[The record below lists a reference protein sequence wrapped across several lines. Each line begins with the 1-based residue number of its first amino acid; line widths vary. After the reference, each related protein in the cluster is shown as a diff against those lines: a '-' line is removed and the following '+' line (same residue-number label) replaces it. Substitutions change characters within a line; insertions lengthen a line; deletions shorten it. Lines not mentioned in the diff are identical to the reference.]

1 LANLRK
7 SAFNG
12 LVTPAQNNGKP
23 LTDYPR
29 PSVAVDTAVLTVWR
43 DRLCVLAVEHTKAP
57 GFDWA
62 LPGTF
67 LHEGERLAEAVL
79 RSLQDKAGI
88 SGRTP
93 KQLYVFDEP
102 DRDPRDRVLSVAHVD
117 VVPFEQLEPALEND
131 HVELFPAN
139 DGGVRLPYD
148 HPAIV
153 AKAVEYARADYESAP
168 DPGGLLTGPFT
179 LRDLRK
185 AHEAVA
191 GRELMR
197 DTFRRFMEP
206 QLVPTGEMTSS
217 GRGRPSRLFRCHA

>member
-1 LANLRK
+1 
-7 SAFNG
+7 
-12 LVTPAQNNGKP
+12 VTPPKNATP

-43 DRLCVLAVEHTKAP
+43 DKLCVLAVEHTRAP

-79 RSLQDKAGI
+79 RSLRDKAGI

-93 KQLYVFDEP
+93 KQLYVFDDP
-102 DRDPRDRVLSVAHVD
+102 DRDPRGRVLSVAHVD
-117 VVPFEQLEPALEND
+117 VVPFEQLGPALEND
-131 HVELFPAN
+131 RVQLIPAD
-139 DGGVRLPYD
+139 DGDVRLPYD

-153 AKAVEYARADYESAP
+153 AKAVERARADYERAP
-168 DPGGLLTGPFT
+168 DPGGLLTQSFT
-179 LRDLRK
+179 LRDLRMV
-185 AHEAVA
+185 HEAVA

-206 QLVPTGEMTSS
+206 RLVPTGEMTGG
-217 GRGRPSRLFRCHA
+217 GRGRPSRLFEKEVGASV

>member
-1 LANLRK
+1 MF
-7 SAFNG
+7 S
-12 LVTPAQNNGKP
+12 VTPPKNATP

-29 PSVAVDTAVLTVWR
+29 PSLAVDTAVLTVWR
-43 DRLCVLAVEHTKAP
+43 DTLCVLTVEHTNAP

-67 LHEGERLAEAVL
+67 LHEGERLEDAVL
-79 RSLQDKAGI
+79 RSLRDKAGI

-93 KQLYVFDEP
+93 KQLYVFDDP
-102 DRDPRDRVLSVAHVD
+102 QRDPRGRVLSVAHAD

-131 HVELFPAN
+131 RVQLFPAD

-153 AKAVEYARADYESAP
+153 AKAIERTRADYERAP
-168 DPGGLLTGPFT
+168 DPGGLLTQPFT
-179 LRDLRK
+179 LRDLRLV
-185 AHEAVA
+185 HEAVA
-191 GRELMR
+191 GHELMR
-197 DTFRRFMEP
+197 DTFRRLMEP

-217 GRGRPSRLFRCHA
+217 GRGRPSRQWVRRSE